1 MSEKSTLTPPPPPP
15 PSVDADRTPTV
26 NEVADEI
33 IHGDRAKM
41 YGHPKINF
49 KRIAM
54 GWNAYLHARPST
66 DEQPLDEHDVA
77 EMMIILKAV
86 RGSQGY
92 HRDSA
97 VDTIGYAALDAILA
111 GDDPY

>member
-1 MSEKSTLTPPPPPP
+1 MGKSES
-15 PSVDADRTPTV
+15 RTV
-26 NEVADEI
+26 IEVADEI

-41 YGHPKINF
+41 YGHPKVNF

-54 GWNAYLHARPST
+54 GWNAYLHGRPST

-77 EMMIILKAV
+77 ELMIILKAV

-97 VDTIGYAALDAILA
+97 IDTVGYASLDAIVS
-111 GDDPY
+111 GDDEY